1 MSTPTE
7 GAVKGGH
14 QRQKQNEIIQ
24 PLLTGI
30 WIYWFGEIKNVTDYH
45 VSL

>member
-7 GAVKGGH
+7 GTAVKVNH

-30 WIYWFGEIKNVTDYH
+30 
-45 VSL
+45 

>member
-7 GAVKGGH
+7 GAVKVGH

-30 WIYWFGEIKNVTDYH
+30 
-45 VSL
+45 